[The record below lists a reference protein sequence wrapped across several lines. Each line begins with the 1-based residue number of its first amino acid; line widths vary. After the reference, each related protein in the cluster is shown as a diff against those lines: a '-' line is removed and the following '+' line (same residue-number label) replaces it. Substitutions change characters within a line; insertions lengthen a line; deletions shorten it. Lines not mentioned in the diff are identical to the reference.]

1 MLAHVERA
9 WLQLKLCST
18 YLFYKVIF
26 AWNMW
31 NIFSPWC
38 KHHPHHY
45 VMIVVGHTL
54 NEAFNKKSR
63 RLASTFVL
71 EGGAGEG
78 PREMSTIIEVYI
90 VYEGKQFRR

>member
-1 MLAHVERA
+1 
-9 WLQLKLCST
+9 
-18 YLFYKVIF
+18 
-26 AWNMW
+26 
-31 NIFSPWC
+31 
-38 KHHPHHY
+38 
-45 VMIVVGHTL
+45 MIVVGHTL